1 MTLRSGGRAARD
13 EYTASPMDHATS
25 TGDSLLVLPEPPH
38 RSADAL
44 AVRRV
49 IPTRARRNVGP
60 FVFFDHF
67 GPADVSMGPGVDVRP
82 HPHIGLS
89 TVSYLLEGAILH
101 RDSLGTEQVIT
112 PGAINWMT
120 AGRGIV
126 HSERSPAELRERYP
140 RIHGLQIWVAL
151 GLDQEDCDPA
161 FQHCPAHTLPVW
173 SEGGCDLRLLAGT
186 AAGRASP
193 VITSLDLFYV
203 ELRAARGVT
212 LPALGQPEHERAV
225 YGLSGTL
232 RSGELEIPSGR
243 LVVLP
248 STLEHPLEVVESGI
262 WVTFGGAPLDAP
274 RYLDWNFVASSK
286 ERLEQA
292 KADWR
297 ARRFPLVPGDEVE
310 FIPLAE

>member
-1 MTLRSGGRAARD
+1 MEHSPSG
-13 EYTASPMDHATS
+13 
-25 TGDSLLVLPEPPH
+25 SLVVLPEPPL

-44 AVRRV
+44 SVRRV

-67 GPADVSMGPGVDVRP
+67 GPADVASGKGVDVRP

-89 TVSYLLEGAILH
+89 TVTYLLEGAILH

-126 HSERSPAELRERYP
+126 HSERTPTELRERYP
-140 RIHGLQIWVAL
+140 RVHGLQIWVAL
-151 GLDQEDCDPA
+151 GLEQEESEPT
-161 FQHCPAHTLPVW
+161 FQHCPAHALPTW
-173 SEGGCDLRLLAGT
+173 STPGVELKLLAGSVNE
-186 AAGRASP
+186 RASP
-193 VITSLDLFYV
+193 VITSIDLFYV
-203 ELRAARGVT
+203 ELRAERGAV
-212 LPALGQPEHERAV
+212 LMHGLGEPGHERAI
-225 YGLSGTL
+225 YGLSGVLRLGDTL
-232 RSGELEIPSGR
+232 IPSGR
-243 LVVLP
+243 LAILP
-248 STLEHPLEVVESGI
+248 SQLDSELEVVESGT

-274 RYLDWNFVASSK
+274 RYLDWNFVSSSR

-297 ARRFPLVPGDEVE
+297 ARRFPLVPGDEEE